1 MTNRKDLIDEALLR
15 PGRLEIHVEISLPD
29 EHGRVEILNIHTKS
43 MRDKGYLEHDVS
55 ISSIA
60 SKTKNFSGAELEGL
74 IRSATSYAM
83 NRKVSFNDLSIK
95 DGDFRISNEDFE
107 LALDEVK
114 PAFGQHTDDFDKCI
128 PFGIQAFSDDF
139 QHAIGSC
146 KSILEQVRSSTHT
159 PIMSLLLHG
168 PKGCGKTALS
178 AHLAQG
184 SDYPFVRRIGSDK
197 YVGYSEQAKISAIA
211 KIFEDAY
218 KSDLSCIVLDDIERL
233 IDYVRVG
240 PRFSTPV
247 LQALF
252 ALLKK
257 PPPKENSRLLVI
269 GTATD
274 AHFLEE
280 VELLQ
285 AFNVALPIPE
295 LSKPAEYKA
304 VLESLPGFTPP
315 AVQEISAALSG
326 QRIGIKTLL
335 LVAEMAV
342 QRENPVQI
350 GVFKD
355 CLQQCGI

>member
-1 MTNRKDLIDEALLR
+1 M
-15 PGRLEIHVEISLPD
+15 
-29 EHGRVEILNIHTKS
+29 
-43 MRDKGYLEHDVS
+43 
-55 ISSIA
+55 
-60 SKTKNFSGAELEGL
+60 
-74 IRSATSYAM
+74 
-83 NRKVSFNDLSIK
+83 
-95 DGDFRISNEDFE
+95 
-107 LALDEVK
+107 
-114 PAFGQHTDDFDKCI
+114 
-128 PFGIQAFSDDF
+128 
-139 QHAIGSC
+139 
-146 KSILEQVRSSTHT
+146 
-159 PIMSLLLHG
+159 
-168 PKGCGKTALS
+168 
-178 AHLAQG
+178 
-184 SDYPFVRRIGSDK
+184 
-197 YVGYSEQAKISAIA
+197 
-211 KIFEDAY
+211 
-218 KSDLSCIVLDDIERL
+218 
-233 IDYVRVG
+233 
-240 PRFSTPV
+240 
-247 LQALF
+247 
-252 ALLKK
+252 
-257 PPPKENSRLLVI
+257 I

>member
-1 MTNRKDLIDEALLR
+1 M
-15 PGRLEIHVEISLPD
+15 
-29 EHGRVEILNIHTKS
+29 LNLFV
-43 MRDKGYLEHDVS
+43 MVR
-55 ISSIA
+55 
-60 SKTKNFSGAELEGL
+60 
-74 IRSATSYAM
+74 RSQAM
-83 NRKVSFNDLSIK
+83 NRKVSFQDLSIK
-95 DGDFRISNEDFE
+95 EGDFQITNEDFE

-114 PAFGQHTDDFDKCI
+114 PAFGQHTDDFEKCI
-128 PFGIQAFSDDF
+128 PFGIQIFSEDF
-139 QHAIGSC
+139 RHTVASC
-146 KSILEQVRSSTHT
+146 KSILEQVRASSHT

-233 IDYVRVG
+233 VDYVRVG

-252 ALLKK
+252 ALLKR

-274 AHFLEE
+274 TEFLQD

-285 AFNVALPIPE
+285 AFNVALAIPE
-295 LSKPAEYKA
+295 LSKPAEYKV
-304 VLESLPGFTPP
+304 VLDPLPGFTPP
-315 AVQEISAALSG
+315 AVQEISAGLSG
-326 QRIGIKTLL
+326 QRVGIKTLL

-342 QRENPVQI
+342 QTENPVQI